1 MSDRQPGQLP
11 EEPPDEAL
19 VRASLQGDEHACE
32 RLVRRYLKKAMAVAL
47 TYVDT
52 LEDAEDIVQDTFR
65 RVFQNLR
72 RFDDTRPFQ
81 PWLFTILRNT
91 ARSAQQRTRLRKHET
106 LLPSHPGSHAGPLEE
121 AGRTELRERIEDAVR
136 RLPPMQRA
144 CFRLCLVE
152 GFSSAEAAMAV
163 GVAESTVR
171 VHLFKARHA
180 LRGLLDRGSSQREE
194 A

>member
-1 MSDRQPGQLP
+1 MSERQPGQLP
-11 EEPPDEAL
+11 EEPPDEVL
-19 VRASLQGDEHACE
+19 VRASLQDDEHARE
-32 RLVRRYLKKAMAVAL
+32 QLVRRYLKRAMAVAL
-47 TYVDT
+47 TYADT

-72 RFDDTRPFQ
+72 RYDEARPFQ

-91 ARSAQQRTRLRKHET
+91 ARSAQQRARLREHQP
-106 LLPSHPGSHAGPLEE
+106 LPPSHPGSIAGPLED
-121 AGRTELRERIEDAVR
+121 AGRAELRERIDEAVGK
-136 RLPPMQRA
+136 LPPMQRA

-152 GFSSAEAAMAV
+152 GFSSAETAMAV

-180 LRGLLDRGSSQREE
+180 LRGLLDRGSGRREE

>member
-1 MSDRQPGQLP
+1 MSERQPGPHP

-19 VRASLQGDEHACE
+19 IRASLEGDEHASAL
-32 RLVRRYLKKAMAVAL
+32 LVRRHLKKAMAVAL
-47 TYVDT
+47 TYVNT
-52 LEDAEDIVQDTFR
+52 LEDAEDVVQDTFR

-72 RFDDTRPFQ
+72 RFDQTRPFQ

-91 ARSAQQRTRLRKHET
+91 ARSAQQRARTRAHEALRAD
-106 LLPSHPGSHAGPLEE
+106 LGGSTAEPLEE
-121 AGRTELRERIEDAVR
+121 VGRTELRERIEAAVL
-136 RLPPMQRA
+136 RLPPMQRT
-144 CFRLCLVE
+144 CFRLCMVE

-180 LRGLLDRGSSQREE
+180 LRGLLDSWAGHREE

>member
-1 MSDRQPGQLP
+1 MSERQPGQPP

-19 VRASLQGDEHACE
+19 VRASLQGDEHARE
-32 RLVRRYLKKAMAVAL
+32 QLVRRYLKKAMAVAW

-52 LEDAEDIVQDTFR
+52 LEDAEDVVQDTFR

-72 RFDDTRPFQ
+72 RFDETRTFQ

-91 ARSAQQRTRLRKHET
+91 ARSAQQRARLRKHEA
-106 LLPSHPGSHAGPLEE
+106 LPPSHPGAHPGPLEE
-121 AGRTELRERIEDAVR
+121 AGRAELRERIEDAVR

-152 GFSSAEAAMAV
+152 GFSSAEAATAV

-180 LRGLLDRGSSQREE
+180 LRGLLEGWRGQKEE